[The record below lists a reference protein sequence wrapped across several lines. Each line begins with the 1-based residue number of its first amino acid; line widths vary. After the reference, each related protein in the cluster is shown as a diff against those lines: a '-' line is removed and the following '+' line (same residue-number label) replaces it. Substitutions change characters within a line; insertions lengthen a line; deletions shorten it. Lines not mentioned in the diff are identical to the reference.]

1 MIQLFLPVKPSRFFF
16 IKLDIVI
23 IRNYCLG
30 QTYVNSEILWAFL
43 VHLQYFHF
51 SLIFIQVLLCFCQML
66 RHNIFRNDIN
76 LHVDGRSQLELS
88 IQALK
93 ACIEYQGLLLLCT
106 RYRLWICIVLKAIL
120 LALPLEHYN
129 LPCRFNLPVK
139 RIGFVALLSIV
150 LFTGRNEVLAKVIFL
165 HLSVILFT
173 GGVWQGDPPSPGWME
188 EPPRWRNPPRWR
200 TPPDGGTPTPPP
212 READS
217 GIRSTIGRYASYWN
231 AFLL

>member
-1 MIQLFLPVKPSRFFF
+1 MIQLFLPVKPSSFFF
-16 IKLDIVI
+16 RKLDIVI

-30 QTYVNSEILWAFL
+30 QTYVNSEILWAFV

-106 RYRLWICIVLKAIL
+106 RYRLWICIVLKAIS
-120 LALPLEHYN
+120 LALPLEQYN
-129 LPCRFNLPVK
+129 LPCRINLTNRLCCPTQYCAFCK
-139 RIGFVALLSIV
+139 GII
-150 LFTGRNEVLAKVIFL
+150 
-165 HLSVILFT
+165 
-173 GGVWQGDPPSPGWME
+173 WCQC
-188 EPPRWRNPPRWR
+188 RWFYCWICNYCQW
-200 TPPDGGTPTPPP
+200 
-212 READS
+212 
-217 GIRSTIGRYASYWN
+217 
-231 AFLL
+231 